1 MLPGMNARKMNKM
14 MQRMG
19 VQQQDIDAE
28 QVIIKCKDKEIIINN
43 PQVAKIN
50 MMGQQTIQITGD
62 IEERSLEKFNEDDV
76 KTVMEQAEVNE
87 DEAKEALEKSN
98 GDLAE
103 AILSLK
109 R

>member
-1 MLPGMNARKMNKM
+1 MNARKMNKM

-50 MMGQQTIQITGD
+50 MMGQQTIQIVGD

-87 DEAKEALEKSN
+87 DEAREALEKSN

-109 R
+109 E

>member
-1 MLPGMNARKMNKM
+1 MNARKMNKM

-50 MMGQQTIQITGD
+50 LMGQQTIQIVGD

-87 DEAKEALEKSN
+87 DEAREALEKSN

-109 R
+109 K

>member
-1 MLPGMNARKMNKM
+1 MIPGMNARKMNKM

-50 MMGQQTIQITGD
+50 MMGQQTIQIVGD

-87 DEAKEALEKSN
+87 DEAREALEKSN

-109 R
+109 K

>member
-1 MLPGMNARKMNKM
+1 MNARKMNKM

>member
-50 MMGQQTIQITGD
+50 LMGQQTIQIVGD

-87 DEAKEALEKSN
+87 DEAREALEKSN

-109 R
+109 K

>member
-1 MLPGMNARKMNKM
+1 MIPGMNARKMNKM

-50 MMGQQTIQITGD
+50 LMGQQTIQIVGD

-87 DEAKEALEKSN
+87 DEAREALEKSN

-109 R
+109 K

>member
-1 MLPGMNARKMNKM
+1 PGMNARKMNKM

-50 MMGQQTIQITGD
+50 LMGQQTIQIVGD

-87 DEAKEALEKSN
+87 DEAREALEKSN

-109 R
+109 K